1 MDIPKWSWE
10 EESLLCCNDANVL
23 DSITDIHYRYF
34 MMYSLNSTDNLHFYV
49 HCCRQRFCLGSPL
62 RVIFHPYL
70 CTIPCYSLHS
80 PIVLSHTCRY
90 IFVILWM
97 KVFPSG
103 FLVLLMEKHTYG
115 VLLPWNESVV
125 IAAAEISQMAFYS
138 IDPAESKIKPI
149 ICPNINAISN
159 IQVEKASK
167 MCISKL
173 FFSSPWA
180 RTLVSS
186 IFAFLSVLHFN
197 IFSVNVQN
205 ILKTQL
211 EFSVRFESSWF

>member
-103 FLVLLMEKHTYG
+103 FLVLLMKNTRMVSFCLEMNQWSSQLQKSHKWPFIP
-115 VLLPWNESVV
+115 LILPN
-125 IAAAEISQMAFYS
+125 
-138 IDPAESKIKPI
+138 P
-149 ICPNINAISN
+149 
-159 IQVEKASK
+159 
-167 MCISKL
+167 KL
-173 FFSSPWA
+173 NP
-180 RTLVSS
+180 
-186 IFAFLSVLHFN
+186 
-197 IFSVNVQN
+197 
-205 ILKTQL
+205 
-211 EFSVRFESSWF
+211 

>member
-1 MDIPKWSWE
+1 MFDLHSTVVQLLLCQIFYFSFIVLEICFTSWRYTFFCQHHFFFFFWAVGQNFSILDQMDIPKWSSWE

-23 DSITDIHYRYF
+23 NSITDVHYRYF

-103 FLVLLMEKHTYG
+103 FLVLLMKNTRMVSFCLEMNQWSSQLQKSHKWPFIP
-115 VLLPWNESVV
+115 LILPN
-125 IAAAEISQMAFYS
+125 
-138 IDPAESKIKPI
+138 P
-149 ICPNINAISN
+149 
-159 IQVEKASK
+159 
-167 MCISKL
+167 KL
-173 FFSSPWA
+173 NP
-180 RTLVSS
+180 
-186 IFAFLSVLHFN
+186 
-197 IFSVNVQN
+197 
-205 ILKTQL
+205 
-211 EFSVRFESSWF
+211 

>member
-1 MDIPKWSWE
+1 MN
-10 EESLLCCNDANVL
+10 ESFSLWLLRAFD
-23 DSITDIHYRYF
+23 
-34 MMYSLNSTDNLHFYV
+34 
-49 HCCRQRFCLGSPL
+49 
-62 RVIFHPYL
+62 
-70 CTIPCYSLHS
+70 
-80 PIVLSHTCRY
+80 
-90 IFVILWM
+90 
-97 KVFPSG
+97 
-103 FLVLLMEKHTYG
+103 EKHTYG

-186 IFAFLSVLHFN
+186 IFTFLSVLHFN